1 MYKGP
6 DRSMVA
12 LAVDDGSQATTNPND
27 EVTTYQDMRSFG
39 SAEACWRLLNF
50 SLFGTA
56 PNVVRLP
63 LHLTNQQFC
72 QYPEGAERATVDAGP
87 QTTPLTAW
95 LEYVSTLWSRPACET
110 ATDGAAPDASPD
122 AVRKAAKCPCEKC
135 VALRTLYADMPTE
148 HTYEKKQ
155 KRWRLRGRDTPGHT
169 PIGRVYTLHPSAGE
183 PFFLRTLLCCAI
195 KGSDLALDFDSE
207 ENSTAEEREADQF
220 TLEALPYDESGVK
233 HESYQ
238 AACEAAAARRRRH
251 LVHHARDGVP
261 AGDAVA
267 DPRDVHVHRRPQRG
281 VQPVGAA
288 QQDGRRGGH
297 ADLAQDGR
305 RL

>member
-1 MYKGP
+1 MLAPPQLLARHRAERRAPAAPP
-6 DRSMVA
+6 DEP
-12 LAVDDGSQATTNPND
+12 AV
-27 EVTTYQDMRSFG
+27 
-39 SAEACWRLLNF
+39 
-50 SLFGTA
+50 
-56 PNVVRLP
+56 
-63 LHLTNQQFC
+63 C

-95 LEYVSTLWSRPACET
+95 LEYVSTLWSGPACET

-220 TLEALPYDESGVK
+220 TLEALKYDESGVK

-238 AACEAAAARRRRH
+238 AACEARRLLVDDGIGSPRSRRRACR
-251 LVHHARDGVP
+251 RCR
-261 AGDAVA
+261 A

-281 VQPVGAA
+281 GEPVGAA

-297 ADLAQDGR
+297 ADLAQMADDFDR
-305 RL
+305 RLTRENVACGDDARRRSTPSSSTTSTTASRSSARASRR